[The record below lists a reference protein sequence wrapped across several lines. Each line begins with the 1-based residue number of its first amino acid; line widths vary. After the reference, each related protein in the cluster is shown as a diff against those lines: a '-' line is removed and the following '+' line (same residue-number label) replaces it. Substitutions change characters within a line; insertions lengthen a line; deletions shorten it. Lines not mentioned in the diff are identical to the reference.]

1 MKTIRTRTIL
11 ASLLLATGV
20 VMTAQAAEPE
30 DIIKYRKGMMK
41 ATGAHMGAV
50 NAILSGKVEY
60 KNDLADHARALAALN
75 RDVAGL
81 FPKDSDFG
89 DTNALDA
96 VWTKT
101 DDFKKRA
108 GDAKARSADFVKA
121 VATNDSARMKAA
133 FGALN
138 DACKAC
144 HKDYR
149 KEEKK

>member
-1 MKTIRTRTIL
+1 MKTIHTRTIL
-11 ASLLLATGV
+11 ASLLLATCV

-41 ATGAHMGAV
+41 ANGAHMGAM
-50 NAILSGKVEY
+50 NAILSGKVDY
-60 KNDLADHARALAALN
+60 TGDLADHARAIAAIN

-89 DTNALDA
+89 DTDALDA
-96 VWTKT
+96 VWKKT

-108 GDAKARSADFVKA
+108 ADAKARSEDLVKA
-121 VATNDSARMKAA
+121 VATKDQAKMKVA
-133 FGALN
+133 FGQLN

-149 KEEKK
+149 KEQK

>member
-1 MKTIRTRTIL
+1 MKAQFAYPLLTSL
-11 ASLLLATGV
+11 VLAASLVQA
-20 VMTAQAAEPE
+20 ARAAEPE
-30 DIIKYRKGMMK
+30 DIIKYRKTTMK
-41 ATGAHMGAV
+41 ATAAHMGAV
-50 NAILSGKVEY
+50 NAILTGKVDY
-60 KNDLADHARALAALN
+60 KADLADHAKALAALN

-101 DDFKKRA
+101 GDFKKRA
-108 GDAKARSADFVKA
+108 ADAKARAEDLVKA
-121 VATNDSARMKAA
+121 VGTNDKAKMTAA
-133 FGALN
+133 FGKLN

-149 KEEKK
+149 KEEK